1 MNLCMLSLKYLA
13 SRAVLLHHLDTTELP
28 LRIQKELQ
36 QYKELRGAFKI
47 LSIDW
52 EVERLDRGEV
62 TDGER
67 LLAGVWV
74 LENCAGLALT
84 KTPHVFE
91 KLGQNKWS
99 IARADRDLQ
108 TAAAAAAQTD
118 ATIRLPEPDQL
129 VHGVRLDKTE
139 QYNTYTGHCLRNGK
153 LYTME
158 KKERNK
164 LYNEEVELEV
174 VEIKESCF
182 ELDWS
187 NWYWLTCVQ
196 RCEKPLRGLVVTI
209 TTRAIR
215 AEGSGHFPVF

>member
-1 MNLCMLSLKYLA
+1 MGLRMLSLKYLA

-28 LRIQKELQ
+28 LRLQKELQ

-52 EVERLDRGEV
+52 EVERMDRGEV
-62 TDGER
+62 TEEQR
-67 LLAGVWV
+67 QLAEECL
-74 LENCAGLALT
+74 LENCAGYALS
-84 KTPHVFE
+84 KTPYVFE

-99 IARADRDLQ
+99 VERADRELR

-118 ATIRLPEPDQL
+118 ATIRLPEPGQL
-129 VHGVRLDKTE
+129 VHGVRLAKTE
-139 QYNTYTGHCLRNGK
+139 HLNTYTGHYLISGK
-153 LYTME
+153 LYCME
-158 KKERNK
+158 KKERAK
-164 LYNEEVELEV
+164 LNNGVEV
-174 VEIKESCF
+174 VEIKKSCF

-187 NWYWLTCVQ
+187 CWVWLTWVQ

-215 AEGSGHFPVF
+215 TEGSGDFPVF